1 MTTSRSGGIEAV
13 FRRAAASASESLS
26 KWLGRPT
33 TIVIEDVASFPLD
46 EAATV
51 LGTGTDTLC
60 VCAMHVGSHVPGILA
75 LAVSD
80 ESGLAMADLLLGRP
94 TGGSTEWGEIERS
107 ATAETTNII
116 GCAYLNAVAAGRDAA
131 EPLVPSPPWFVRDYP
146 EAVMESLIVT
156 QMTDDPSVFLT
167 RTTFCIEGTA
177 IRCSLVF
184 VPQSVA
190 TGRPDPGLT
199 Q

>member
-1 MTTSRSGGIEAV
+1 MAE
-13 FRRAAASASESLS
+13 
-26 KWLGRPT
+26 GR
-33 TIVIEDVASFPLD
+33 E
-46 EAATV
+46 
-51 LGTGTDTLC
+51 G
-60 VCAMHVGSHVPGILA
+60 
-75 LAVSD
+75 
-80 ESGLAMADLLLGRP
+80 
-94 TGGSTEWGEIERS
+94 
-107 ATAETTNII
+107 
-116 GCAYLNAVAAGRDAA
+116 A
-131 EPLVPSPPWFVRDYP
+131 EPLLPSPPWFVRDYP

-190 TGRPDPGLT
+190 AGRPDPGLK